1 MPKYKATE
9 YVRLSYT
16 DDKSSESDSVTNQKM
31 LIDDFVKNNPDI
43 EVVSVKVDDGFSGV
57 LFDRPA
63 FLEMMEDI
71 KAGTI
76 NCVIVK
82 DLSRLGREY
91 IETGRYLRRIFPS
104 FGVRFIAI
112 NDNIDTLNES
122 CDELGVSLKNLLN
135 DAYSHDISKKTRC
148 ALETKRQNG
157 DYVGACT
164 IYGYQKDEDNKNR
177 LVIDEIAART
187 VQDIFRMKINGVS
200 AKKIADELNHLG
212 VLSPIEYKKS
222 KGLPHPTG
230 GFADKEGAKWSV
242 TTIVRILKDETYT
255 GTLIQGRQGTYNH
268 KLKTLIDNPADQ
280 WVRTEN
286 AHDPIIRKHDFDLV
300 QKILRLDTRTTPGGE
315 KVHLFSG
322 ILICGCCGARMTRKS
337 VPYKGEKYFYY
348 YCPTGKKHGCKEPV
362 MLKEQALI
370 DCVLCSVRAH
380 IDSVV
385 SLEQMVN
392 DLSVQRVSRTLVQK
406 YVGQIRDNE
415 ARLQE
420 IRGFKSRLYE
430 DFVNGILNND
440 EYKRYKDDYDSEAT
454 IMDTAIASL
463 KQELEDVKNN
473 TSERLRWMEHF
484 KRFSTMTE
492 LDRLAVIQLVHSIK
506 VKAKKELQI
515 TFRYQSE
522 FDKANRLMGNQK
534 EAV

>member
-31 LIDDFVKNNPDI
+31 LIDDYVKNNPDI

-164 IYGYQKDEDNKNR
+164 IYGYQKDEANKNR
-177 LVIDEIAART
+177 LVIDETAART

-337 VPYKGEKYFYY
+337 VPYKGGKYFYY

-454 IMDTAIASL
+454 TMDTAIASL

-506 VKAKKELQI
+506 VEAKKELQI